1 MDKLFS
7 FMFINLTIVSTGYY
21 KSMEGWGIIRRVE
34 HLWRGGASMDGLVIL
49 GQGQ

>member
-7 FMFINLTIVSTGYY
+7 FMFINLTIVSTGYH

-34 HLWRGGASMDGLVIL
+34 HLWMDWLHWDRDSK
-49 GQGQ
+49 